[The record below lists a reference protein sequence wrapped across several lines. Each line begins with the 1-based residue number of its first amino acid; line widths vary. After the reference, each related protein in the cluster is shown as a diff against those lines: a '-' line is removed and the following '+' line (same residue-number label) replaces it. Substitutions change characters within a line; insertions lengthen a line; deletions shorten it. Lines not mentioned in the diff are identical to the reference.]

1 MKTLEDICAYEKPY
15 LRIEELEKQVAAQ
28 AAQIEML
35 TVIIERIQKRC
46 SGEAMPNW
54 ENTAHTGRS
63 RGLILD
69 WTNYALSITP
79 SQALQDYTD
88 KVLEK
93 AVKLCYEVGSRD
105 TRFEAMD
112 CAEAIK
118 AMKGNPL

>member
-1 MKTLEDICAYEKPY
+1 MSVVSGCEQVKKLMSSELKPIDEIVAPY
-15 LRIEELEKQVAAQ
+15 KKKIEEQ
-28 AAQIEML
+28 AAQIE
-35 TVIIERIQKRC
+35 RILWAAN
-46 SGEAMPNW
+46 EAQEWNWLDDDPAGTIAMYDEIKAALLIPPN
-54 ENTAHTGRS
+54 
-63 RGLILD
+63 
-69 WTNYALSITP
+69 
-79 SQALQDYTD
+79 QALQDYTD